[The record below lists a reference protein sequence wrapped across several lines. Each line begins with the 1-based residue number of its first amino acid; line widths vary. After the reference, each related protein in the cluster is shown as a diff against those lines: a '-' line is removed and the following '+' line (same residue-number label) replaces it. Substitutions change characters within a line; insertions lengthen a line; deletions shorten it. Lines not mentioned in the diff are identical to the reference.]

1 MAISSN
7 DNLLLGYRTVLRHP
21 AAAAAEAVSIYADVI
36 EVNLRA
42 DDVVTIVDIQT
53 DEQHLVRATAVAIGG
68 VSSSDSQ
75 PSKIVG
81 AINFRYSIRFLINA
95 FSCVTTLWFKKTRQL
110 CRTITTTQ
118 FSRF

>member
-21 AAAAAEAVSIYADVI
+21 AAAAAEAVSIYPDVI

-68 VSSSDSQ
+68 VSSSGSQ